1 VALERGVPHRL
12 TKLVC
17 TIGPAS
23 RDRLPELVAAGLDV
37 ARLNLSHASPDMHR
51 ENAAR
56 VRQAAAAAGRSVAI
70 LLDFPGPK
78 IRLGPLEGEH
88 VTLETGET
96 FRLRPGRS
104 GEELPTGDSREA
116 SMGYEHLAADM
127 HPGDRILLVD
137 GAAELRVTGRDGDV
151 LVTEVVRGGPIR
163 SKGGVNVPSE
173 RLSISPLTAADRLL
187 LPLVAQIG
195 ADLVAQSFVRTA
207 ADIAEMRALLP
218 DGPPIV
224 AKIETRAAVEG
235 IDAILDVVDAIMV
248 ARGDLGVEIPFED
261 VPLVQKDLIARA
273 LARGR
278 PVIVATQMLESMT
291 AAPRPT
297 RAEASDVANAVLDG
311 ADAVMLSAESA
322 VGAFPIE
329 AASAAVRIAVR
340 AEAYRPRP
348 PLPRP
353 IATTDDDE
361 SVVGATAELARG
373 GVDGI
378 EAILCFTR
386 SGRTAELLA
395 ARRPG
400 VPILAFTPHEASAR
414 RLAVRHGIMPVVTR
428 DPTDTDDL
436 LELVLEGAAECG
448 LLAPGS
454 RVAVAAASRAML
466 PTPNLLLV
474 TTLPIG

>member
-1 VALERGVPHRL
+1 
-12 TKLVC
+12 
-17 TIGPAS
+17 
-23 RDRLPELVAAGLDV
+23 
-37 ARLNLSHASPDMHR
+37 MHR

-56 VRQAAAAAGRSVAI
+56 VREAAAAAGRAVAI

-78 IRLGPLEGEH
+78 IRLGPLEGDH
-88 VTLETGET
+88 VTLETGAT

-104 GEELPTGDSREA
+104 GEELATGDGREA
-116 SMGYEHLAADM
+116 SMGYEHLAADL

-173 RLSISPLTAADRLL
+173 RLSISPLTAADRAAAAARR
-187 LPLVAQIG
+187 PRSAQTSSPSRSC
-195 ADLVAQSFVRTA
+195 ARPRTSRSCA
-207 ADIAEMRALLP
+207 ALLP

-235 IDAILDVVDAIMV
+235 IDAILEVADAIMV

-261 VPLVQKDLIARA
+261 VPIVQKDLIARA

-329 AASAAVRIAVR
+329 AASAAARIAVR
-340 AEAYRPRP
+340 AEAHRPRP
-348 PLPRP
+348 LLPRP
-353 IATTDDDE
+353 VWTTNDDE
-361 SVVGATAELARG
+361 SVVGATAELARAG
-373 GVDGI
+373 SDGI

-436 LELVLEGAAECG
+436 LELVLQGAAECG
-448 LLAPGS
+448 LLAPGT

-474 TTLPIG
+474 TTLPG

>member
-1 VALERGVPHRL
+1 MRA
-12 TKLVC
+12 
-17 TIGPAS
+17 
-23 RDRLPELVAAGLDV
+23 
-37 ARLNLSHASPDMHR
+37 
-51 ENAAR
+51 
-56 VRQAAAAAGRSVAI
+56 AAAAAGRPIAI

-78 IRLGPLEGEH
+78 IRLGPLEGEQ
-88 VTLETGET
+88 VTLETGAT

-104 GEELPTGDSREA
+104 GEELPPGDGREA

-127 HPGDRILLVD
+127 RPGDRILLVD

-173 RLSISPLTAADRLL
+173 RLSISPLTAADRAL

-207 ADIAEMRALLP
+207 ADIEEMRALLP

-261 VPLVQKDLIARA
+261 VPIVQKELDRAGARSRPA
-273 LARGR
+273 GDRRHPDARVDDRRAPADASRGERRRECGARRRGR
-278 PVIVATQMLESMT
+278 
-291 AAPRPT
+291 RH
-297 RAEASDVANAVLDG
+297 
-311 ADAVMLSAESA
+311 
-322 VGAFPIE
+322 
-329 AASAAVRIAVR
+329 AVR
-340 AEAYRPRP
+340 ANPRWVHFPIDAPSAARARIAARADAYRPRP

-353 IATTDDDE
+353 LARSEDDE
-361 SVVGATAELARG
+361 SVVEPPQSLPAAGLTGSR
-373 GVDGI
+373 
-378 EAILCFTR
+378 R
-386 SGRTAELLA
+386 SCASRAAGRPPSSL
-395 ARRPG
+395 RPADR
-400 VPILAFTPHEASAR
+400 VSPILAFTPHEASAR

-436 LELVLEGAAECG
+436 LELVARGRCRVG
-448 LLAPGS
+448 LLAPGA

-474 TTLPIG
+474 TTLPR